1 MPTDP
6 TTKSQVQAYR
16 FVVRR
21 MESALVRKD
30 SVMLHEPM
38 RNHLRASGVGLIL
51 GVLGLAAFFVVG
63 LFSPTSKLDGNEIVI
78 VKQTGQVFVVP
89 DGEPLRVI
97 PVPNLTSARLL
108 YAAFSDLSE
117 PPETKHVENSALA
130 GVPREPATGLDGAP
144 EALPEP
150 DKLVGGDWSVCD
162 TAEVREELPNAQA
175 RPTLSTTAVIGVP
188 GPGQPLGGNEALLV
202 EEESTGATYLV
213 HDGRRGRVDLND
225 PAVGH
230 AYGLIGVVPRKV
242 SAGLLNAIPE
252 GHSFNPPD
260 IPGAE
265 QPSRFPQL
273 SGVQVGDVV
282 QVNLAGGQESFFLVL
297 EQGTQQ
303 VERGVANLIRFAH
316 GSSDRFPE
324 VAPAD
329 ITGVPTAPKASQWDF
344 TDYPAQVPKIR
355 EITETPV
362 SCAVWKGAEAQPVIT
377 VSPGEQ
383 APLQQSVQVPGA
395 GRGQTADRVFLE
407 PGMGALVQGVVP
419 GQRPGSGAPIWLVND
434 QGFAYRVPSI
444 EVARALGLGEKVT
457 TAPESVL
464 GLLKVGVTLDPQ
476 QALALFD
483 PERAQQRAEQRGGG

>member
-38 RNHLRASGVGLIL
+38 RTHLRASGVGLIL

-63 LFSPTSKLDGNEIVI
+63 LFSPTDKLNSNEIVI

-89 DGEPLRVI
+89 DSDPIRVI
-97 PVPNLTSARLL
+97 PVPNVTSARLL
-108 YAAFSDLSE
+108 FAAFSDLSE
-117 PPETKHVENSALA
+117 PPETRDVESSALV
-130 GVPREPATGLDGAP
+130 GIPREPATGLPGVP
-144 EALPEP
+144 ESLPTP
-150 DKLVGGDWSVCD
+150 DMLVGGDWSVCD
-162 TAEVREELPNAQA
+162 TAEIREELPNAQA
-175 RPTLSTTAVIGVP
+175 RPTLTTTAVIGVP
-188 GPGQPLGGNEALLV
+188 GPGGPLGENEALLV

-242 SAGLLNAIPE
+242 STGLLNAIPE
-252 GHSFNPPD
+252 GHSLNPPD

-297 EQGTQQ
+297 EQGTQK
-303 VERGVANLIRFAH
+303 VERAVANLIRFDH
-316 GSSDRFPE
+316 GSSTDFRE
-324 VAPAD
+324 VPPKD
-329 ITGVPTAPKASQWDF
+329 ITGVPTAPQAGQQDF
-344 TDYPAQVPKIR
+344 TDFPAQVPKIR
-355 EITETPV
+355 AITETLV
-362 SCAVWKGAEAQPVIT
+362 ACAVWHGTEAQPMIT
-377 VSPGEQ
+377 VSAGEQ
-383 APLQQSVQVPGA
+383 ALLEQSVQLPGA
-395 GRGQTADRVFLE
+395 GGGQTADRVLVE
-407 PGMGALVQGVVP
+407 PAKGALVRGVVP
-419 GQRPGSGAPIWLVND
+419 GQRPDTGVIWLVND

-444 EVARALGLGEKVT
+444 EVARALGLGEKIT
-457 TAPESVL
+457 TAPEPVL
-464 GLLKVGVTLDPQ
+464 GLLPAGVALDPQ
-476 QALALFD
+476 QALARFD
-483 PERAQQRAEQRGGG
+483 PQRAQQRAGR